1 MKPDKKLEQIDSE
14 INTDDTRND
23 HSTESKTPDLNA
35 SDDPNEQD
43 DVASRSD
50 EDVNDR
56 GRFDGEVGI

>member
-14 INTDDTRND
+14 INTDGIRDDR
-23 HSTESKTPDLNA
+23 STESKTPDLNA

-56 GRFDGEVGI
+56 RRFDGEVGI